1 MKERS
6 SWWQRLVT
14 LIAIGYPVALVL
26 VIVALRFVGERWWP
40 IAVMLYLPRLGFAL
54 PLPFVVLVSLIARR
68 PWLLAVQLGSLWLV
82 LAPLMG
88 LRLGGRTSPSAL
100 ASHLRIFS
108 YNVDSGRRGMPII
121 VGQMRA
127 SNADVMLL
135 QEAAGIDP
143 AEVEAGLPGFHV
155 EASGQFVI
163 ASRFP
168 IIETLAPPK
177 LVVGGV
183 PRSPRFMRY
192 LLEAPAG
199 PVRIYS
205 VHPISP
211 REGLDELRG
220 EGLRGELRR
229 GRLFNPRAE
238 QLVKTNVVLRSAQ
251 LQAIAEDAARAT
263 VPLVLAG
270 DTNLPGLSWLLA
282 HWFGSFPDGFDEV
295 GRGFGYTF
303 PAPRHP
309 WMRIDRIR
317 VGPGLRFTSFS
328 VDRTP
333 GSDHQAVIADIELDG
348 SPRAVAPA
356 PQPAAH

>member
-1 MKERS
+1 MGGMKERR

-14 LIAIGYPVALVL
+14 LVGLGYPVALVL

-54 PLPFVVLVSLIARR
+54 PLPFVVLALLLARR
-68 PWLLAVQLGSLWLV
+68 PWLLAVQLGSLWLLLV
-82 LAPLMG
+82 PLMG
-88 LRLGGRTSPSAL
+88 LRLGGHASPSAVGRN
-100 ASHLRIFS
+100 LRIFS
-108 YNVDSGRRGMPII
+108 YNVDSGRRGLPII

-127 SNADVMLL
+127 SSADVMLL

-143 AEVEAGLPGFHV
+143 AEVEAGLTGFHV

-163 ASRFP
+163 ASRWP
-168 IIETLAPPK
+168 ILETLAPPK
-177 LVVGGV
+177 LPVGGV

-192 LLEAPAG
+192 LVETPAG

-238 QLVKTNVVLRSAQ
+238 QLVKANVVLRSAQ

-263 VPLVLAG
+263 VPVVLAG

-282 HWFGSFPDGFDEV
+282 RWFGSFPDGFDEV

-317 VGPGLRFTSFS
+317 VVRGLRFTSFS

-333 GSDHQAVIADIELDG
+333 GSDHQAVIADIELDAG
-348 SPRAVAPA
+348 PRANATAP
-356 PQPAAH
+356 